1 MHQALRDAV
10 AAPPVPQSTDRRSV
24 RTRRALRQALAEEIN
39 ATGDLT
45 RVTVTAVT
53 ERAGVTR
60 RTFYSHFRDIPD
72 LVNQIEAETL
82 AELRAHVVRISECH
96 LGQLQESLGRQ
107 EPAPGSIELLT
118 CVRERGDYLRPLLG
132 DGGDPAFAERL
143 KRMVREV
150 VSDRALDGID
160 LRALGSFFD
169 YYLTFAI
176 SAEVGVL
183 IRWLEGGMRE
193 SVGTMARLMT
203 ALMFV
208 RPGDL
213 YGSHIEFDIPSFALA
228 TLSPKEERNA
238 R

>member
-24 RTRRALRQALAEEIN
+24 RTRRALRQALAEEID

-45 RVTVTAVT
+45 LVTVTAVT

-96 LGQLQESLGRQ
+96 LGQLQESLSRQ

-118 CVRERGDYLRPLLG
+118 CARGETTCARFWATGETP
-132 DGGDPAFAERL
+132 PSR
-143 KRMVREV
+143 
-150 VSDRALDGID
+150 
-160 LRALGSFFD
+160 
-169 YYLTFAI
+169 
-176 SAEVGVL
+176 SASSA
-183 IRWLEGGMRE
+183 WC
-193 SVGTMARLMT
+193 AR
-203 ALMFV
+203 
-208 RPGDL
+208 
-213 YGSHIEFDIPSFALA
+213 S
-228 TLSPKEERNA
+228 
-238 R
+238 

>member
-24 RTRRALRQALAEEIN
+24 RTRRALRQALADEID

-82 AELRAHVVRISECH
+82 AEPCAHVVRISECH
-96 LGQLQESLGRQ
+96 LGQLQESLSRQ

-118 CVRERGDYLRPLLG
+118 CVRERGETTCARFWATGETP
-132 DGGDPAFAERL
+132 PSR
-143 KRMVREV
+143 
-150 VSDRALDGID
+150 
-160 LRALGSFFD
+160 
-169 YYLTFAI
+169 
-176 SAEVGVL
+176 SASSA
-183 IRWLEGGMRE
+183 WC
-193 SVGTMARLMT
+193 AR
-203 ALMFV
+203 
-208 RPGDL
+208 
-213 YGSHIEFDIPSFALA
+213 S
-228 TLSPKEERNA
+228 
-238 R
+238 

>member
-1 MHQALRDAV
+1 MHQALRDAA

-24 RTRRALRQALAEEIN
+24 RTRRALRQALADEID

-118 CVRERGDYLRPLLG
+118 CVRERGD
-132 DGGDPAFAERL
+132 
-143 KRMVREV
+143 
-150 VSDRALDGID
+150 
-160 LRALGSFFD
+160 
-169 YYLTFAI
+169 
-176 SAEVGVL
+176 
-183 IRWLEGGMRE
+183 
-193 SVGTMARLMT
+193 
-203 ALMFV
+203 
-208 RPGDL
+208 
-213 YGSHIEFDIPSFALA
+213 
-228 TLSPKEERNA
+228 
-238 R
+238 

>member
-24 RTRRALRQALAEEIN
+24 RTRRALRQALAEEID

-82 AELRAHVVRISECH
+82 AELRSHVVRISECH
-96 LGQLQESLGRQ
+96 LGQLQESLSRQ

-118 CVRERGDYLRPLLG
+118 CVRERG
-132 DGGDPAFAERL
+132 
-143 KRMVREV
+143 
-150 VSDRALDGID
+150 RATCARFWATGETPPS
-160 LRALGSFFD
+160 R
-169 YYLTFAI
+169 
-176 SAEVGVL
+176 SASSA
-183 IRWLEGGMRE
+183 WC
-193 SVGTMARLMT
+193 AR
-203 ALMFV
+203 
-208 RPGDL
+208 
-213 YGSHIEFDIPSFALA
+213 S
-228 TLSPKEERNA
+228 
-238 R
+238 